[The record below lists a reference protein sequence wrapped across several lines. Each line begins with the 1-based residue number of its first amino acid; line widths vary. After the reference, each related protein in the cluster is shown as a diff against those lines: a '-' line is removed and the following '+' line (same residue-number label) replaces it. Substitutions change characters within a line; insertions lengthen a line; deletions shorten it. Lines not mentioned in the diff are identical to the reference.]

1 MNYFDYRENELWCEE
16 VPITDIAEQVGTPF
30 YLYSVRTL
38 KRHFDVFD
46 SAFNALPHIVCFSVK
61 ANSNL
66 AILKIFI
73 NEGAGVD
80 IVSGGE
86 LYRALRAGVD
96 PGKVVYSGVG
106 KREDEIRYALESDIL
121 MFNVESSQELE
132 VINSCAE
139 AMKKKARI
147 SLRVNPDVDPLT
159 HPHISTGLKKNKFG
173 IDIERSL
180 DEYRRAMKLKY
191 VDIVGVDC
199 HIGSQI
205 TEVSPFADALDRL
218 KELISLL
225 RRDGLGIQYLDLGG
239 GLGISYDQ
247 ETPPHPEE
255 YAKVIIDK
263 SKDIGC
269 AFILEPGRV
278 LVGNAGV
285 LVSRVL
291 YTKQNSEK
299 NFVIVDAGMNDLL
312 RPSLY
317 DSYHHIQPVI
327 KEGRETYVADV
338 VGPICE
344 SGDYIAKE
352 RVLPEL
358 KRGDLVAVMSSGAY
372 SFSMSS
378 NYNSRPRVPEV
389 LVKDGQFFIIKRRE
403 TYEDLIRGESVP
415 NILL

>member
-46 SAFNALPHIVCFSVK
+46 SAFSALPHIVCFSVK

-106 KREDEIRYALESDIL
+106 KREDEIRFALESDIL

-139 AMKKKARI
+139 AMKTKARI

-180 DEYRRAMKLKY
+180 DEYRRASKLKY
-191 VDIVGVDC
+191 VEIVGVDC

-218 KELISLL
+218 KDLIFLL
-225 RRDGLGIQYLDLGG
+225 RRDGIGIQYLDLGG

-247 ETPPHPEE
+247 
-255 YAKVIIDK
+255 
-263 SKDIGC
+263 
-269 AFILEPGRV
+269 
-278 LVGNAGV
+278 
-285 LVSRVL
+285 
-291 YTKQNSEK
+291 
-299 NFVIVDAGMNDLL
+299 
-312 RPSLY
+312 
-317 DSYHHIQPVI
+317 
-327 KEGRETYVADV
+327 
-338 VGPICE
+338 
-344 SGDYIAKE
+344 
-352 RVLPEL
+352 
-358 KRGDLVAVMSSGAY
+358 
-372 SFSMSS
+372 
-378 NYNSRPRVPEV
+378 
-389 LVKDGQFFIIKRRE
+389 
-403 TYEDLIRGESVP
+403 
-415 NILL
+415 

>member
-30 YLYSVRTL
+30 YLYSTRTL
-38 KRHFDVFD
+38 KRHYDVFD

-180 DEYRRAMKLKY
+180 DEYRRATKLKY